1 MRTQRE
7 GAQLQPRGMR
17 SAGPGDDQARFL
29 ADLRALRD
37 AAAVGYDELA
47 ARAHYPSDI
56 LKEAEN
62 GPGLPTLPILAAYV
76 RACDGDVLEWE
87 ERWRRVA
94 NEISGDPGLP
104 VRPAGASPAAV
115 AGARAGVGVAPP
127 DVYDPERIKAA
138 LRGGSQRSD
147 RASQRTG
154 TPGATASAVRDTGS
168 GGTGWSFADAGPAG
182 WNSTDAAPGWGATA
196 WDTTTAPPTGWDT
209 KDASP
214 GFGATDGAAAG
225 WGATDFPAA
234 GWAATDPPAN
244 GWSAADAAPANGWSA
259 TDAPADGW
267 SATDGAGTGWS
278 ATDAPADGWSATDGA
293 GTGWS
298 ATDAP
303 ADGWS
308 AADGAGS
315 GLSAAEG
322 AAGSWGTPDGRLDSA
337 GWDASPGWSTAADQ
351 GITSANG
358 THQPKHR
365 SGGPFGGAVDQVPEL
380 AERAETAEESQVA
393 DSWSEGS
400 GLLADQPD
408 SVSAWSDLPETE
420 LEPWSPGVEAAP
432 TESASGELAW
442 PELADTG
449 LTPGTE
455 ADELAHPDPSGDELG
470 WVATEAEWAP
480 AEGDMTWSTA
490 DAGPWTEAE
499 QVGQAAA
506 AAMAEPAAWSV
517 TDQALPQRVKPALA
531 SVDGSVSLGQADVRP
546 EPQPAAISVASTQLQ
561 TAPESEERRQ
571 DRFYPLRLLVIIVIA
586 ALIGSGL
593 VLLLK

>member
-29 ADLRALRD
+29 ADLRALRE

-168 GGTGWSFADAGPAG
+168 GGTGWSFADAGSAG

-196 WDTTTAPPTGWDT
+196 WDTTTAPPAGWDT
-209 KDASP
+209 TDASP

-234 GWAATDPPAN
+234 GWTATDSPAN
-244 GWSAADAAPANGWSA
+244 GWSAADAPAGGWSATDAPAGEWSA

-267 SATDGAGTGWS
+267 SATDGAG
-278 ATDAPADGWSATDGA
+278 
-293 GTGWS
+293 
-298 ATDAP
+298 
-303 ADGWS
+303 
-308 AADGAGS
+308 S

-322 AAGSWGTPDGRLDSA
+322 ATGNWDTPDGGLDST

-358 THQPKHR
+358 THQAKHR

-380 AERAETAEESQVA
+380 AERTETAEESQVA
-393 DSWSEGS
+393 NSWSEGS

-420 LEPWSPGVEAAP
+420 LEPWSPGVEVAP

-442 PELADTG
+442 PELTDTG

-455 ADELAHPDPSGDELG
+455 ADEPAHPDASGDELG

-531 SVDGSVSLGQADVRP
+531 SADGSVSLGQADVQP
-546 EPQPAAISVASTQLQ
+546 EPQPAAISVEPTQLQ

>member
-29 ADLRALRD
+29 ADLRALRE

-147 RASQRTG
+147 RAAQRTS

-168 GGTGWSFADAGPAG
+168 GGTGWSFADAGSTG

-196 WDTTTAPPTGWDT
+196 WDATTAPPAGWDT
-209 KDASP
+209 ADASP

-225 WGATDFPAA
+225 WSATDAPAA
-234 GWAATDPPAN
+234 GWTATD
-244 GWSAADAAPANGWSA
+244 SPANGWSA

-267 SATDGAGTGWS
+267 SATDG
-278 ATDAPADGWSATDGA
+278 PADGW
-293 GTGWS
+293 GT
-298 ATDAP
+298 
-303 ADGWS
+303 
-308 AADGAGS
+308 
-315 GLSAAEG
+315 AEG
-322 AAGSWGTPDGRLDSA
+322 ATGSWGTRDGGVDSE
-337 GWDASPGWSTAADQ
+337 GWEVSPGWNTAADQ
-351 GITSANG
+351 GTISANG
-358 THQPKHR
+358 NHQAKHR
-365 SGGPFGGAVDQVPEL
+365 SGVPFGGAVDQVPEL
-380 AERAETAEESQVA
+380 TERAETAEESQVA

-400 GLLADQPD
+400 SLLADQPD

-420 LEPWSPGVEAAP
+420 LEPWSAGAEAAP
-432 TESASGELAW
+432 LESASGELAW
-442 PELADTG
+442 PELADTE
-449 LTPGTE
+449 LAPDAE
-455 ADELAHPDPSGDELG
+455 ADELTHPDPSGDELG
-470 WVATEAEWAP
+470 WAATEAGWVP
-480 AEGDMTWSTA
+480 AEGDMTWPTA
-490 DAGPWTEAE
+490 DTGHWTEAE

-506 AAMAEPAAWSV
+506 AAAAAEPAALSAA
-517 TDQALPQRVKPALA
+517 DQALPQRIKPALA
-531 SVDGSVSLGQADVRP
+531 PLDGSVSPGQADVRP
-546 EPQPAAISVASTQLQ
+546 EPQPAAISVASTA
-561 TAPESEERRQ
+561 APEPKERQQ

>member
-17 SAGPGDDQARFL
+17 SAGPGDDKARFL

-62 GPGLPTLPILAAYV
+62 GPNLPTLPILAAYV

-94 NEISGDPGLP
+94 NETAGDPGLP

-147 RASQRTG
+147 RATQRTG
-154 TPGATASAVRDTGS
+154 TPGGTASAVRDTGS
-168 GGTGWSFADAGPAG
+168 DRTGWSFADAGPTG

-196 WDTTTAPPTGWDT
+196 WDTTAAPPAGWDT
-209 KDASP
+209 TDAGP
-214 GFGATDGAAAG
+214 AFGATDGAAAG
-225 WGATDFPAA
+225 WSATDAPVA
-234 GWAATDPPAN
+234 GWTATDSPAN
-244 GWSAADAAPANGWSA
+244 GWSGTDAPANGWSG
-259 TDAPADGW
+259 TDAPANGW
-267 SATDGAGTGWS
+267 SG
-278 ATDAPADGWSATDGA
+278 TDAPASGWS
-293 GTGWS
+293 GTEV
-298 ATDAP
+298 P

-308 AADGAGS
+308 AA
-315 GLSAAEG
+315 EG
-322 AAGSWGTPDGRLDSA
+322 VTGSWGARDGGVDSA
-337 GWDASPGWSTAADQ
+337 GWGASPGRNTAAEQ

-358 THQPKHR
+358 NHRAKHR
-365 SGGPFGGAVDQVPEL
+365 SGGPSGGAVDQAPEL
-380 AERAETAEESQVA
+380 AEREETAEESQVA
-393 DSWSEGS
+393 DSWPEGS

-408 SVSAWSDLPETE
+408 SLSAWSDLPETE
-420 LEPWSPGVEAAP
+420 LEPWSPGAEAPP
-432 TESASGELAW
+432 TQSASGELAW
-442 PELADTG
+442 PELADTE
-449 LTPGTE
+449 LAPGAE
-455 ADELAHPDPSGDELG
+455 ADELAHPDPVGDELG
-470 WVATEAEWAP
+470 WAATEAGWAH
-480 AEGDMTWSTA
+480 AEGDMTWPTA
-490 DAGPWTEAE
+490 DTGPGTEAG
-499 QVGQAAA
+499 QVGQVAAT
-506 AAMAEPAAWSV
+506 AEPAAWNAA
-517 TDQALPQRVKPALA
+517 DQALPQRIKPALPP
-531 SVDGSVSLGQADVRP
+531 VGGSVSLGQADVPP
-546 EPQPAAISVASTQLQ
+546 ESQSAALSVASARLQ
-561 TAPESEERRQ
+561 TAAPEPEKRQQ
-571 DRFYPLRLLVIIVIA
+571 DRFYSLRLLMIIVIA

>member
-29 ADLRALRD
+29 ADLRALRE

-147 RASQRTG
+147 RATQRTG
-154 TPGATASAVRDTGS
+154 TSGATASAVRDTSS
-168 GGTGWSFADAGPAG
+168 GGTGWSFADAGSTG
-182 WNSTDAAPGWGATA
+182 WNSTDAAPGWGTTA
-196 WDTTTAPPTGWDT
+196 WDATTAPPAGWDT
-209 KDASP
+209 TDASP

-225 WGATDFPAA
+225 WGATDGAA
-234 GWAATDPPAN
+234 PGWTATDSPAN
-244 GWSAADAAPANGWSA
+244 GWSTTDAPANGW
-259 TDAPADGW
+259 G
-267 SATDGAGTGWS
+267 
-278 ATDAPADGWSATDGA
+278 
-293 GTGWS
+293 
-298 ATDAP
+298 
-303 ADGWS
+303 
-308 AADGAGS
+308 
-315 GLSAAEG
+315 AAEG
-322 AAGSWGTPDGRLDSA
+322 ATGNWGTRDGGADSA
-337 GWDASPGWSTAADQ
+337 GWGASQGWNTAADQ
-351 GITSANG
+351 GTIPANG
-358 THQPKHR
+358 NHQAKHR
-365 SGGPFGGAVDQVPEL
+365 SGGPYGGAVDQVPEL
-380 AERAETAEESQVA
+380 TERAEIAEESQVA

-400 GLLADQPD
+400 SLLADQPD
-408 SVSAWSDLPETE
+408 GVSTWSDLPEAE
-420 LEPWSPGVEAAP
+420 LEPWSAGAEAAP
-432 TESASGELAW
+432 LESASGELAW
-442 PELADTG
+442 PELADTE
-449 LTPGTE
+449 LAPDAE

-470 WVATEAEWAP
+470 WAATEAGWVP
-480 AEGDMTWSTA
+480 AEGDMTWPTA
-490 DAGPWTEAE
+490 DTGHWTEAE

-506 AAMAEPAAWSV
+506 ADAAAAEPAAWSA
-517 TDQALPQRVKPALA
+517 TDQALPQRIKPALA
-531 SVDGSVSLGQADVRP
+531 PLDGSVSPGQADVRP
-546 EPQPAAISVASTQLQ
+546 EPQPAAISVASTA
-561 TAPESEERRQ
+561 APESKERQQ

>member
-29 ADLRALRD
+29 ADLRALRE

-94 NEISGDPGLP
+94 NEIAGDPGLP

-147 RASQRTG
+147 RATQRTG
-154 TPGATASAVRDTGS
+154 TPGATASAVRDSGS
-168 GGTGWSFADAGPAG
+168 GGTGWSFADAGPTG
-182 WNSTDAAPGWGATA
+182 WNSTDAAPAWGATA
-196 WDTTTAPPTGWDT
+196 WDATTAPPAGWDAT
-209 KDASP
+209 DASP
-214 GFGATDGAAAG
+214 GLGATDGAAAG
-225 WGATDFPAA
+225 WGAAEFPAA
-234 GWAATDPPAN
+234 GWTATDSPANGWSATEAPAN
-244 GWSAADAAPANGWSA
+244 GWSAADGAGAGWSATEAPADGWSPTEAPADGRSA

-267 SATDGAGTGWS
+267 GV
-278 ATDAPADGWSATDGA
+278 
-293 GTGWS
+293 
-298 ATDAP
+298 
-303 ADGWS
+303 
-308 AADGAGS
+308 
-315 GLSAAEG
+315 AEG
-322 AAGSWGTPDGRLDSA
+322 ATGNWGTRDRGVDSE
-337 GWDASPGWSTAADQ
+337 GSGDSPGWNTAADQ
-351 GITSANG
+351 GTISANG
-358 THQPKHR
+358 NHQAKHR

-380 AERAETAEESQVA
+380 AERAETADESQVA
-393 DSWSEGS
+393 ESWSEGS
-400 GLLADQPD
+400 SLLADQPD
-408 SVSAWSDLPETE
+408 IVSAWSDLPDPE
-420 LEPWSPGVEAAP
+420 LEPWSAGAEAAP
-432 TESASGELAW
+432 LESASGELAW

-449 LTPGTE
+449 LAPDAA

-470 WVATEAEWAP
+470 WAATEAGWVP
-480 AEGDMTWSTA
+480 AEGDMTWPTA
-490 DAGPWTEAE
+490 DTGHWTEAE

-506 AAMAEPAAWSV
+506 AATAAEPAAWSA
-517 TDQALPQRVKPALA
+517 TDQALPQRIKPAPAPL
-531 SVDGSVSLGQADVRP
+531 DGSVSPGQADVRP
-546 EPQPAAISVASTQLQ
+546 EPQPAAISVASTA
-561 TAPESEERRQ
+561 APEPKERQQ